1 MKINSIKLVGQN
13 ITTVYESIKIEDIET
28 REFKKILESR
38 PVVTE
43 IPEMIAFFWPQE
55 GPIILQI
62 ADNRI
67 RISRQTQTEE
77 LDDLSKLAIS
87 AHSFLPDPCLIA
99 YGFNYEW
106 FFNLTPDTGSDLTL
120 KLFDDNLTQ
129 IASICG
135 GPIVRFTPRF
145 SFKVD
150 DILFECALEPVDE
163 HGLLHVFANAHHNS
177 ATLPDNQVLDDQY
190 HRNYEYL
197 RSIINTLVEKS

>member
-28 REFKKILESR
+28 REFKNILGSR

-77 LDDLSKLAIS
+77 LYDLSKLAIS
-87 AHSFLPDPCLIA
+87 AHSFLPDPCLTA

-106 FFNLTPDTGSDLTL
+106 FLNLAPSTGSDLTL
-120 KLFDDNLTQ
+120 KLFDDNLKQ

-135 GPIVRFTPRF
+135 GPIVQFTPRF

-150 DILFECALEPVDE
+150 DILFECVLDPIDE

-190 HRNYEYL
+190 RKNYEYL
-197 RSIINTLVEKS
+197 CSIINTLVEKS